1 MTKRGF
7 SLSNKWLPMRSLAL
21 MANEY
26 QFWMGGIL
34 ATQLEEI
41 TDDPKKI
48 EHGGFWATLISFE
61 GARTFARFGKVEKEE
76 FPQSQWEPIGTLWD
90 SSLNRKS
97 YVEYVSRIREAISL
111 GGVYQVNACREL
123 RNNVKDGSL
132 TLDGLFSK
140 LLQENPAPY
149 ASYLNIPGIEIASA
163 SPELF
168 LSRSGS
174 SIKTSPIKGTIR
186 ENESSFGEK
195 DKAENLMIVDLMR
208 NDLGRICKPGTVDVS
223 ELFRHEKH
231 PGLVHLVSDV
241 AGELN
246 ENTTWAQIL
255 SATTPPGSVSGAP
268 KSAALTMISQVEEAR
283 GPYCGALGWING
295 SEALLSVAI
304 RTFWKTDEHILR
316 FGTGAGITWGSD
328 PELEWEETQLKAR
341 KLISIAGGALS
352 DS

>member
-1 MTKRGF
+1 
-7 SLSNKWLPMRSLAL
+7 MRSLAL
-21 MANEY
+21 MVNDY

-41 TDDPKKI
+41 TDDPKKVDQ
-48 EHGGFWATLISFE
+48 GGFWATLVSFE
-61 GARTFARFGKVEKEE
+61 GAYTFARFSKVEKKG
-76 FPQSQWEPIGTLWD
+76 FPQTQWEPVRTSWD
-90 SSLNRKS
+90 SSLNRQS
-97 YVEYVSRIREAISL
+97 YLDYVSVIRESISL

-123 RNNVKDGSL
+123 SNNIESGAL

-140 LLQENPAPY
+140 LLSENPAPY

-174 SIKTSPIKGTIR
+174 VIKTSPIKGTIR
-186 ENESSFGEK
+186 ENEETFGDK

-208 NDLGRICKPGTVDVS
+208 NDLGRICNPGTVEVT
-223 ELFRHEKH
+223 ELFRNEAH

-241 AGELN
+241 TGELK
-246 ENTTWAQIL
+246 EEITWVEIF

-268 KSAALTMISQVEEAR
+268 KSAALSMIHKVEGDR

-295 SEALLSVAI
+295 SDALLSVAI
-304 RTFWKTDEHILR
+304 RTFWKRDDEVLR

-328 PELEWEETQLKAR
+328 PELEWAETQLKAR
-341 KLISIAGGALS
+341 KLISIAGGALG
-352 DS
+352 DF